1 MTSYTARPEEGE
13 IMHCLHEWR
22 SGSLEAENEL
32 FRLAF
37 PNLCCLA
44 SYILKGERCTHG
56 LEPIDL
62 VNQVY
67 LRLAAAKD
75 RDWQD
80 RGHFFAVAARA
91 MRRHVI
97 DCARKRRKVQ
107 SVALEYAAK
116 VPTDDSADLDLLIRV
131 RNLLDQLA
139 RINPNWRMIVD
150 VKYYLGLTD
159 REAAQRMG
167 IKVRTLQRTL
177 TAVRRWL
184 CERAVAANS

>member
-62 VNQVY
+62 VNQVRSWIKRDHAGT
-67 LRLAAAKD
+67 LFRNTECGIRNTKVVAIRGQAAKSPPSP
-75 RDWQD
+75 
-80 RGHFFAVAARA
+80 
-91 MRRHVI
+91 
-97 DCARKRRKVQ
+97 C
-107 SVALEYAAK
+107 
-116 VPTDDSADLDLLIRV
+116 
-131 RNLLDQLA
+131 
-139 RINPNWRMIVD
+139 
-150 VKYYLGLTD
+150 
-159 REAAQRMG
+159 
-167 IKVRTLQRTL
+167 
-177 TAVRRWL
+177 
-184 CERAVAANS
+184 